1 MWTPRP
7 AARRCSGNAAVLAT
21 AAADRTAWRDEG
33 TGGFSSDRNFAA
45 LHGAYKATGGMAKC
59 SELARLLEDRPDRT
73 PGDVENLAELID
85 RGAAFGFD
93 WKGTCW
99 VPLFQFN
106 LWDLSTRPGSRQ
118 VLAELSPSFDGWQ
131 LAAWFVQ
138 RSAWLDYRR
147 PVDLLSSNLPA
158 VLSLARVD
166 RYVANG

>member
-1 MWTPRP
+1 
-7 AARRCSGNAAVLAT
+7 
-21 AAADRTAWRDEG
+21 
-33 TGGFSSDRNFAA
+33 
-45 LHGAYKATGGMAKC
+45 
-59 SELARLLEDRPDRT
+59 
-73 PGDVENLAELID
+73 
-85 RGAAFGFD
+85 
-93 WKGTCW
+93 
-99 VPLFQFN
+99 LFQFN

-147 PVDLLSSNLPA
+147 PVDLLASNLPA